1 MFLLFFIIGRSSLEA
16 CAKIG
21 LHVLQHEL
29 DSIIEMSKSHSF
41 AVSESNPMPARNTMI
56 ETPE

>member
-41 AVSESNPMPARNTMI
+41 AVSESNPMLPGTQ
-56 ETPE
+56 